1 MKYLLDTHVMLWF
14 LEDSPELSTKSRRI
28 LKNAEHELFWSVVS
42 YWELTVKFL
51 LGRLELDKEWP
62 ALLERE
68 KKVNRIQDLPL
79 YQKHCEPHLKL
90 PWHHKDPFDRLLICQ
105 AMVENMILMTK
116 DRHIKKYK
124 VKTVW

>member
-68 KKVNRIQDLPL
+68 KK
-79 YQKHCEPHLKL
+79 
-90 PWHHKDPFDRLLICQ
+90 
-105 AMVENMILMTK
+105 
-116 DRHIKKYK
+116 
-124 VKTVW
+124 